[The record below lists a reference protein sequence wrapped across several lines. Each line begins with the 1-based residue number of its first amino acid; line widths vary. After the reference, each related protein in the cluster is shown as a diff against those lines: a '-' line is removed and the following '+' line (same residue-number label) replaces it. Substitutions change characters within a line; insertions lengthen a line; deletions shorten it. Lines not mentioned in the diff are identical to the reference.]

1 MASRMIR
8 HGTIGFSVAGDLT
21 KLERANKLMD
31 RFPKQAERVKR
42 SMSNMIPQRAFNE
55 AANGFDRI
63 YKSSDRARESIDNAK
78 NGQKLYGYQARRTA
92 KEVVKSWDGV
102 TRSQDRSRVATNKM
116 GTALSRTHAQVG
128 ASATRMG
135 EKSDRALA
143 KTRNSATRTRGS
155 FDRLYTSG
163 SRLTNMASMVTMA
176 LLPVG
181 AAFKHAADQATELQN
196 KYTTI
201 RNLLNTGGESASA
214 SKAETRA
221 MQKENNGFAL
231 QYGVDPS
238 DMASGG
244 EELIRRG
251 YSGKQELASHKSFLQ
266 AARASGDDY
275 KSVVNYGA
283 SALEKFGYKTKA
295 GDSIRKMRKYTDKV
309 LNQMS
314 YAADLTATDFTGIG
328 NALNMAG
335 GTSHSTGQSLAS
347 TVSALGVLS
356 NNGLDGTLS
365 GTGLRKVLNSF
376 ASPYTSLK
384 SRQGQAIKAYDID
397 TSKFY
402 GKDHNLKSLP
412 SLLDYLNKK
421 TSGLSESQKL
431 KFQNKFFGAT
441 GQEAGNFLMANTGQ
455 IRNLTKQVNRAQG
468 QKGGGYIANLSRKN
482 MKSWQNQINRTKQY
496 LNVMGQGFAKDVL
509 PGFTKAL
516 KFGNGILDALIKWP
530 DPVKKMAGYATAIAT
545 SLAAAAASIKLMGKF
560 GGLLFGKGKGAS
572 VGRAGSV
579 AQSTAEL
586 ATDAMGILPTR
597 SNRLNTRSGRL
608 ARTKLFGRSG
618 RLMTSLKENSKYQF
632 IGRNSGLVKDAEKV
646 SLSGARHLGP
656 ASKLTKLASLG
667 RALPWLDIALAGTS
681 FIGINKKNA
690 GGKIGN
696 FGGTLAGMEGGA
708 ALGSFFGPL
717 GTLIGGGLGAAGG
730 GLAGSKAGKAV
741 QNAAKKTA
749 PNIRKANR
757 KGTAVSATNPYG
769 TGAGTDIDGMLVPKT
784 TRGITGH
791 KNESKK
797 RSNPY
802 SGLSS
807 QTASFLRSTHSQLRK
822 ASSDYLTILGTG
834 SKKAIVQNRKTYSSI
849 LNAAK
854 SYTNSRKKS
863 ADKNINYLKSVG
875 AINGSEQKK
884 QLSAESS
891 GARKRIATIRSTISS
906 IERDEKRGGG
916 QRTALVAKL
925 NGQLLRLTDAGS
937 RKQKKIYKSL
947 HEGETKLSVKQ
958 YSTVMK
964 KSRAAKRQTI
974 ANADKQYHS
983 QVSSAQKTYNK
994 TLKSARATYGVHS
1007 KMYRKI
1013 KGYAQDQYDKTT
1025 DEARRQYKKTV
1036 KYASNT
1042 ADGVI
1047 AAAARA
1053 AGGVNGVMGV
1063 MASSIDLLNSQMA
1076 KAVGGTYQKPKSN
1089 KKALRDYYNLNGLPK
1104 ALPAASSKGT
1114 KGSSGKGSTKR
1125 PAPKSKKNGFGLA
1138 SPFAS
1143 GSVDRYPHGLPRS
1156 MWATVNDGGAKELII
1171 PPAGRAFIAKRMNQ
1185 KVWLRKGTHVLNG
1198 RDTKRATGGVHLA
1211 TGTVNLSPAPG
1222 INGKK
1227 VKTGI
1232 EGTKKKYDKELKG
1245 SGRAVSSF
1253 KKSSRSNFKKIKS
1266 DTTNR
1271 VSDTTAS
1278 VYKSYKHLKSKLSDT
1293 TDDISK
1299 DWRKSWKSL
1308 VNYFGD
1314 VFGKLK
1320 PYAHKGMAGAISSLN
1335 GGFSGINSALAQFG
1349 GNKSVLKP
1357 IHYARGSK
1365 GPIASDRMA
1374 VLNDASSGPRQELV
1388 VRHDRLLK
1396 PQGRDVLTPLQRGDE
1411 VLNGSQVEQIKPY
1424 LPHFAKGTGVSKSKL
1439 RKLANK
1445 NAKNPTNAYNNEFTT
1460 NVKLGGNALQKG
1472 IGATGKNGAKM
1483 VGPKW
1488 SNAMWSVITDAMS
1501 GGSAAG
1507 GNWRHDPGMTKT
1519 NGFGASRS
1527 FGSHDGVDFSGP
1539 RGTPIRAVHGG
1550 KVTRAGKPKWDFKDL
1565 GYVVTVKSDDG
1576 WQEIYQEFGDAS
1588 HIKAHVGQ
1596 IIKTGDTVATQGG
1609 IIGSSTGPH
1618 VHIGVSHGSL
1628 WDHGGSSTRGWYD
1641 VTKMHGHSNGSPKR
1655 KKADTALEKLAKRQ
1669 LGKPALRWIKK
1680 NLQDSISDADVGHLS
1695 GSMANRAKTLAAA
1708 LKKMYPSATNAGI
1721 AAVLGNWEFESGL
1734 NPTSVNSSG
1743 GASGL
1748 GQWLDGRKTG
1758 LINYARRHGKSWKNA
1773 GVQLQYAL
1781 KGDGSDSSVLK
1792 SVLRGH
1798 GSVASLAS
1806 KFSSQWERGGY
1817 NAQHVEGARKIEAA
1831 LHNNG
1836 GWSKKGKL
1844 NIFGEKDSE
1853 VAINPKKPNADGL
1866 IGSAIKERSKVDSKG
1881 LAGQMNRIMTA
1892 KTIKADNQ
1900 SLVKQAVAAMRKLIS
1915 TSNTATR
1922 PAAQPKI
1929 VINSTVNFNGSVDK
1943 DTADYATDRIG
1954 KIIERKVQE
1963 ALNKQ
1968 AMRTQRSLHLTD

>member
-1 MASRMIR
+1 MASKMIR
-8 HGTIGFSVAGDLT
+8 HGTIGFSVSGDLT

-31 RFPKQAERVKR
+31 RFPKQADRVKR
-42 SMSNMIPQRAFNE
+42 AMSGMIPQRAFNE
-55 AANGFDRI
+55 AANGFDKI
-63 YKSSDRARESIDNAK
+63 YKSSNRARESIDNAK
-78 NGQKLYGYQARRTA
+78 DGQKLYGYQARRTA
-92 KEVVKSWDGV
+92 KEVAKSWDGV
-102 TRSQDRSRVATNKM
+102 TRSQDKSRVATNKL
-116 GTALSRTHAQVG
+116 GAALSRTHEQVG
-128 ASATRMG
+128 SSATRMG

-143 KTRNSATRTRGS
+143 KTRSSATRTRGS

-163 SRLTNMASMVTMA
+163 SRLTNMASMVAMA

-201 RNLLNTGGESASA
+201 RNLLNTGGESLGA
-214 SKAETRA
+214 SKAETKA

-295 GDSIRKMRKYTDKV
+295 GDSIKKMRKYTDKV

-384 SRQGQAIKAYDID
+384 SRQGQAIKEYGID
-397 TSKFY
+397 TNKFY

-421 TSGLSESQKL
+421 TSNLSDSQKL

-455 IRNLTKQVNRAQG
+455 IRNLTKQVNHAQG

-516 KFGNGILDALIKWP
+516 KYGNGILNYLIKMP
-530 DPVKKMAGYATAIAT
+530 DPVKKAAGYTVAIAT
-545 SLAAAAASIKLMGKF
+545 SLAAAAASVKLMGKF
-560 GGLLFGKGKGAS
+560 GGLLFGKGSGSKARGVAS
-572 VGRAGSV
+572 VAETAVDDLALTGGRGAK
-579 AQSTAEL
+579 
-586 ATDAMGILPTR
+586 TR
-597 SNRLNTRSGRL
+597 TGRL
-608 ARTKLFGRSG
+608 AATRSSSRLG
-618 RLMTSLKENSKYQF
+618 RLS
-632 IGRNSGLVKDAEKV
+632 
-646 SLSGARHLGP
+646 
-656 ASKLTKLASLG
+656 SKLGGLTMLGGGTKTAEVGEREALRLANRGTAAKVLG
-667 RALPWLDIALAGTS
+667 GVKAVGSKIPWLDVALAGTS
-681 FIGINKKNA
+681 LIGINKKNA
-690 GGKIGN
+690 GSKIGN
-696 FGGTLAGMEGGA
+696 AGGTLAGMEGGA
-708 ALGSFFGPL
+708 ALGSLLGPV
-717 GTLIGGGLGAAGG
+717 GTLIGGAAGAAGG
-730 GLAGSKAGKAV
+730 GFLGSKAGRSIQHAV
-741 QNAAKKTA
+741 THQSKRNSMYVAGVGDVYGTQPAISMKPKPKKT
-749 PNIRKANR
+749 
-757 KGTAVSATNPYG
+757 GVV
-769 TGAGTDIDGMLVPKT
+769 L
-784 TRGITGH
+784 
-791 KNESKK
+791 
-797 RSNPY
+797 
-802 SGLSS
+802 
-807 QTASFLRSTHSQLRK
+807 
-822 ASSDYLTILGTG
+822 G
-834 SKKAIVQNRKTYSSI
+834 SKKWDEKNLSSKNLKYIQQATKLEQQGNVEWANSAGKTTKKLRGTYDSLYSLAKKRADGQLSNDQKGYSYLKKAGLLNVSAADSAYSHEKNSIQKRVGSLRSGLNQI
-849 LNAAK
+849 LNNDKMSGSKRAK
-854 SYTNSRKKS
+854 AIDKVNRQILSLTDNGSLKQKAIMSKMMHSNTHLTTEGYAKILTASRK
-863 ADKNINYLKSVG
+863 N
-875 AINGSEQKK
+875 EKK
-884 QLSAESS
+884 
-891 GARKRIATIRSTISS
+891 T
-906 IERDEKRGGG
+906 
-916 QRTALVAKL
+916 VA
-925 NGQLLRLTDAGS
+925 
-937 RKQKKIYKSL
+937 
-947 HEGETKLSVKQ
+947 
-958 YSTVMK
+958 
-964 KSRAAKRQTI
+964 
-974 ANADKQYHS
+974 
-983 QVSSAQKTYNK
+983 SAQKTY
-994 TLKSARATYGVHS
+994 TAEVKSADKRLS
-1007 KMYRKI
+1007 KAKNLARTLPGLSEKQRKGI
-1013 KGYAQDQYDKTT
+1013 ISQAEKQHDQSIGKAHDQYKS
-1025 DEARRQYKKTV
+1025 TV
-1036 KYASNT
+1036 KWAEKQRK
-1042 ADGVI
+1042 DVV
-1047 AAAARA
+1047 AAAKKEAGEA
-1053 AGGVNGVMGV
+1053 ADAFSTAAANVAKSVPALLEQNAGLFGGH
-1063 MASSIDLLNSQMA
+1063 
-1076 KAVGGTYQKPKSN
+1076 YQKPKSN
-1089 KKALRDYYNLNGLPK
+1089 KKALKDYYNLNDLPK
-1104 ALPAASSKGT
+1104 ALPAAGAKGT
-1114 KGSSGKGSTKR
+1114 KGSSGKSSTKR
-1125 PAPKSKKNGFGLA
+1125 PAPKAKKNGFGLA
-1138 SPFAS
+1138 SAFAS
-1143 GSVDRYPHGLPRS
+1143 GSVDRYPHGLPKS

-1171 PPAGRAFIAKRMNQ
+1171 PPAGRAFITKRMNQ

-1211 TGTVNLSPAPG
+1211 TGTINLSPAPG

-1253 KKSSRSNFKKIKS
+1253 KKSSKSDFGKIKS
-1266 DTTNR
+1266 DT
-1271 VSDTTAS
+1271 VSKVSSTSSKVSKSYRKLQDKLGDTTGS
-1278 VYKSYKHLKSKLSDT
+1278 
-1293 TDDISK
+1293 ISK
-1299 DWRKSWKSL
+1299 SWRHDWRSM
-1308 VNYFGD
+1308 VDYFGD
-1314 VFGKLK
+1314 IFGKLK

-1357 IHYARGSK
+1357 IHYAKGSN

-1374 VLNDASSGPRQELV
+1374 VLNDAPSGPRQELV

-1396 PQGRDVLTPLQRGDE
+1396 PQGHDVLTPLRRGDE
-1411 VLNGSQVEQIKPY
+1411 ILNGSQVEQIKPY

-1439 RKLANK
+1439 RKLAK
-1445 NAKNPTNAYNNEFTT
+1445 ANAAKPTRAYNNEFTT
-1460 NVKLGGNALQKG
+1460 NVKLGGNPLQKG
-1472 IGATGKNGAKM
+1472 IGDSGKSAAKS

-1488 SNAMWSVITDAMS
+1488 SDAMWSVITDAMS

-1507 GNWRHDPGMTKT
+1507 GNWLHNPGMTKS
-1519 NGFGASRS
+1519 NGFGAKRS
-1527 FGSHDGVDFSGP
+1527 FGSHDGVDFTGP
-1539 RGTPIRAVHGG
+1539 KGSAIKAVHGG
-1550 KVTRAGKPKWDFKDL
+1550 IVTRAGKPVWDFKDL

-1596 IIKTGDTVATQGG
+1596 VIKTGDTVATQGG

-1628 WDHGGSSTRGWYD
+1628 WNHGGTSTRGWYD
-1641 VTKMHGHSNGSPKR
+1641 VTKMHGSYSGSPKK
-1655 KKADTALEKLAKRQ
+1655 KKAGSALEKLAKRQ
-1669 LGKPALRWIKK
+1669 LGKTALNWIKK
-1680 NLQDSISDADVGHLS
+1680 NLQDPDANVDSLS
-1695 GSMANRAKTLAAA
+1695 GSMAHRAKTLAAA
-1708 LKKMYPSATNAGI
+1708 IKDMYGSATNAGI

-1734 NPTSVNSSG
+1734 NPGAVNSGG

-1748 GQWLDGRKTG
+1748 GQWLGGRKSS
-1758 LINYARRHGKSWKNA
+1758 LIAYAKRKGKSWKNA
-1773 GVQLQYAL
+1773 GVQLGFAL
-1781 KGDGSDSSVLK
+1781 NGDGSDSSVLK

-1798 GSVASLAS
+1798 ESVASLAN

-1817 NAQHVEGARKIEAA
+1817 NAQHVEGARKIEAT

-1836 GWSKKGKL
+1836 GWSKRGKL

-1853 VAINPKKPNADGL
+1853 VAINPKKPSADGL

-1881 LAGQMNRIMTA
+1881 LAGQMNRVMTA
-1892 KTIKADNQ
+1892 KAQRVDNQ
-1900 SLVKQAVAAMRKLIS
+1900 SLFKQAVSSMRQLITTGNRAAKP
-1915 TSNTATR
+1915 AT
-1922 PAAQPKI
+1922 PQI
-1929 VINSTVNFNGSVDK
+1929 VISPTINFTGPVTK
-1943 DTADYATDRIG
+1943 EGADAVSDQLVKKMRQI
-1954 KIIERKVQE
+1954 
-1963 ALNKQ
+1963 ALEVINKQ
-1968 AMRTQRSLHLTD
+1968 QQKTLNEFDF